1 MRRRQFITLVGAAA
15 AAWPIAVRGQK
26 QLPGIGILRIN
37 PKQAE
42 VFAEQFRRDMKELE
56 HVPPELTR

>member
-42 VFAEQFRRDMKELE
+42 VFAEQFRRDMKEL
-56 HVPPELTR
+56 V